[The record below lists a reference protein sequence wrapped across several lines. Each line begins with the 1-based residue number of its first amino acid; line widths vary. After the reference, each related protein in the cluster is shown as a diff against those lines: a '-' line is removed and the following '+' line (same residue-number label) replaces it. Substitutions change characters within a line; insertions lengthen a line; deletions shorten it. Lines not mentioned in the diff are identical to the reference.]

1 MNYNN
6 LRGLLSREDGSSF
19 EGEKIRLLAVPAEL
33 RSALIG
39 SREGVIETIHT
50 LHSLRYAE
58 AEMWSPLLPAPTEG
72 EVMSI
77 LTRQR
82 ST

>member
-6 LRGLLSREDGSSF
+6 LRGLLSKEDHLAF
-19 EGEKIRLLAVPAEL
+19 EGEKIRLLA
-33 RSALIG
+33 IG

-50 LHSLRYAE
+50 LHSLGYAE
-58 AEMWSPLLPAPTEG
+58 AGMWSPLLPAPTEG

-82 ST
+82 FL

>member
-6 LRGLLSREDGSSF
+6 LRGLLSNEDRSAF
-19 EGEKIRLLAVPAEL
+19 ESEKIRLLA
-33 RSALIG
+33 IG

-50 LHSLRYAE
+50 LHSLGYAE
-58 AEMWSPLLPAPTEG
+58 AGLWSPLLPAPAEG

-82 ST
+82 LAQGATPKEP